1 MARGRIYSRYRM
13 IVTALGLKELD
24 VYRVK
29 GKDGR
34 IVDVLRIMDPGTG
47 KVVLVDLET
56 PRESLSLEEFLA
68 RLVKK
73 LEDAGMPV
81 SERIL
86 ERVKSKLLP
95 ASTKS

>member
-47 KVVLVDLET
+47 KVVLVDLEA

-86 ERVKSKLLP
+86 ERVKSKLLS